1 MYLVELMEKQN
12 NRKNEVGINLQ
23 LCPLV
28 THLKNNNCIHLKKKK
43 KSTSLDPTKKIFK
56 VVGKSQGQFHPT
68 KLSCSPLYFLS
79 NLD

>member
-1 MYLVELMEKQN
+1 MWKIVEASKVSVLY
-12 NRKNEVGINLQ
+12 IYID
-23 LCPLV
+23 
-28 THLKNNNCIHLKKKK
+28 NCIHLKKKK
-43 KSTSLDPTKKIFK
+43 KTRTSLDPTKKIFK